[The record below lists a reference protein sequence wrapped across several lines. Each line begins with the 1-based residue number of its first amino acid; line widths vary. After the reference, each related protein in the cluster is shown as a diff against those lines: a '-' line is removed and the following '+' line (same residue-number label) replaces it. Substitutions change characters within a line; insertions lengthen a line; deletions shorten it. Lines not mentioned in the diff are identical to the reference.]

1 VNESNDPLSSP
12 LPPRPVLEGLDL
24 RQLMAEG
31 MGLDPES
38 AGSDEVPSVPGYEFL
53 RLLGAGGMGRVYL
66 ARQLS
71 LDRLV
76 AVKVLASGGNAAS
89 QWLDR
94 LEREA
99 HAMARVRHPN
109 IVAVYDFIRLDDG
122 GAAIVMEWIESGNLR
137 ERWLAAGRPVR
148 SLDIVVTVIREI
160 ASSLAAAHRAGIVH
174 RDLKPENVLIALDGS
189 VKVTDFGLAL
199 PLDGDSRR
207 FTLTGTSA
215 GTLGYMAPEQIE
227 GRHVDERADLYSL
240 GVILY
245 EMLTGIRPQGH
256 FDPPRAIRRD
266 VPPRL
271 ERLTLSALRTRPA
284 KRVASADVFLK
295 ELDALRGGGRAMKVL
310 LPAALA
316 LLLGGTAL
324 YFFPKPDAPVE
335 TVFVQRNPVIREQ
348 PTATEPSA
356 EPLPA
361 PASQPVPEPPTE
373 PEPAPEPVPVPV
385 PVTPPPPVAAP
396 VAALPRP
403 PTAPAQPVLN
413 RPDGLPP
420 GFTIPG
426 TMWPQVAVKPLRGEW
441 VPDSD
446 GYRSDGT
453 AAVLQILTALPPR
466 GADVRIAFT
475 RTGGKDSIA
484 LFFRGPGGAASAEVS
499 AWETGLAGIQNLDGA
514 DLRALGDPPL
524 FSLINGQRYE
534 MLVEIRPDRVT
545 LKMEGELIHEVNV
558 AGRELGVAFPWAW
571 ETLEAG
577 PTALA
582 LGSYESPT
590 IFHEFEV
597 TPVP

>member
-1 VNESNDPLSSP
+1 
-12 LPPRPVLEGLDL
+12 
-24 RQLMAEG
+24 MAEG
-31 MGLDPES
+31 LGLDPDSE
-38 AGSDEVPSVPGYEFL
+38 GSDEVPSVPGYEFL

-76 AVKVLASGGNAAS
+76 AVKLLASGDVTAS

-109 IVAVYDFIRLDDG
+109 IVAVYDFIRLESG

-137 ERWLAAGRPVR
+137 ERWLASGRPVR
-148 SLDIVVTVIREI
+148 SLDTVVTVIREI

-189 VKVTDFGLAL
+189 VKVSDFGLAL

-207 FTLTGTSA
+207 LTLTGTSV

-256 FDPPRAIRRD
+256 FDPPRTIRRD
-266 VPPRL
+266 IPLRL
-271 ERLTLSALRTRPA
+271 ERLTLAALRTRPA
-284 KRVASADVFLK
+284 KRVASADLFLK
-295 ELDALRGGGRAMKVL
+295 EIAAVKSSGRVMKILV
-310 LPAALA
+310 PAALA
-316 LLLGGTAL
+316 LLLGAAGVS
-324 YFFPKPDAPVE
+324 FFPKPDAPVE
-335 TVFVQRNPVIREQ
+335 TVFVERNSVIREQ
-348 PTATEPSA
+348 PPATEPA
-356 EPLPA
+356 
-361 PASQPVPEPPTE
+361 TE
-373 PEPAPEPVPVPV
+373 PEPEPTAAATPVSTPPVPPEPEPVPAAEPV
-385 PVTPPPPVAAP
+385 APAPPAPVSAAAPVIAATPAPVAAP
-396 VAALPRP
+396 LPP
-403 PTAPAQPVLN
+403 ATAPAQPNLN
-413 RPDGLPP
+413 RPDGLPT

-441 VPDSD
+441 VTESG
-446 GYRSDGT
+446 GYRSDDT
-453 AAVLQILTALPPR
+453 VAVLQILTALPPR

-475 RTGGKDSIA
+475 RTAGEHSIA
-484 LFFRGPGGAASAEVS
+484 LFFRGQGGTASAEVS
-499 AWETGLAGIQNLDGA
+499 AWENGLAGIQTLDGA
-514 DLRALGDPPL
+514 DLRTLGNPPL
-524 FSLINGQRYE
+524 FPLVNGQRYE
-534 MLVEIRPDRVT
+534 MLVEIRPDRVS
-545 LKMEGELIHEVNV
+545 LSMDGELIHEVRI
-558 AGRELGVAFPWAW
+558 AGRELGVTFPWAW
-571 ETLEAG
+571 ETLESG

-590 IFHEFEV
+590 IFHEVEI